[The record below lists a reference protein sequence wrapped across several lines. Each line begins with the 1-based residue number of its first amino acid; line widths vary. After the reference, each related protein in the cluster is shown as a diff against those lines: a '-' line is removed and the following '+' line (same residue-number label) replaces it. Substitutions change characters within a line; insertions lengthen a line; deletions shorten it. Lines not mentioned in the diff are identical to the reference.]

1 MPSYVFLMLL
11 GLPAAVAGS
20 WVAFNVRGSADA
32 LEAFRQRNV
41 DLNALGSGSFAPPAG
56 SAVAIG
62 YRVYATVLCLGG
74 IVLILASVA
83 ELLTSS

>member
-32 LEAFRQRNV
+32 LEAFRQRSL
-41 DLNALGSGSFAPPAG
+41 DLRALGTGTFAPPAG
-56 SAVAIG
+56 STFAIG
-62 YRVYATVLCLGG
+62 YRVYATVLGLAGV
-74 IVLILASVA
+74 VLLLASVA
-83 ELLTSS
+83 ELLTSG